1 MAVEDKKLY
10 ESTSRIP
17 SVQVDGVEKKTV
29 RQIVAIAVDDSD
41 GSVYRLCKLPA
52 NAVIVDVRYYND
64 AITGGTDYD
73 LGLYEGDGGAVADKD
88 CLDDG
93 FTFAVAQPV
102 SSFPNQ
108 GMRAVTLA
116 NREKQLYELAAD
128 DDVSY
133 PGFYDVALTANTAG
147 SGAGNILVEIDYIIA
162 A

>member
-29 RQIVAIAVDDSD
+29 RQIVPIAVDDSD
-41 GSVYRLCKLPA
+41 GSVYRLFKLPA

-73 LGLYEGDGGAVADKD
+73 LGLYEGDGGAVADAD
-88 CLDDG
+88 CFDDG
-93 FTFAVAQPV
+93 FNFSIAQPIT
-102 SSFPNQ
+102 SFPNQ
-108 GMRAVTLA
+108 GMRQVALA
-116 NREKQLYELAAD
+116 DREKQLYEIASD
-128 DDVSY
+128 SDVSY
-133 PGFYDVALTANTAG
+133 PGFYDIALTANTVG
-147 SGAGNILVEIDYIIA
+147 SGAGNILVEVDYIIA